1 MDLTAQ
7 QLQSEPQAIGGGSLW
22 VDPEEASQQRA
33 QRTQL
38 WGVMVLVPNEDLEE
52 SQENRTAMKT
62 KPFPDRTLRDR
73 NSFSIPTMP
82 ALHSNPVGPG
92 QK

>member
-7 QLQSEPQAIGGGSLW
+7 QLQSEAQALGGGSLW
-22 VDPEEASQQRA
+22 VNPEEASQQRA

-52 SQENRTAMKT
+52 SQEK
-62 KPFPDRTLRDR
+62 R
-73 NSFSIPTMP
+73 N
-82 ALHSNPVGPG
+82 VC
-92 QK
+92 

>member
-52 SQENRTAMKT
+52 SQEK
-62 KPFPDRTLRDR
+62 R
-73 NSFSIPTMP
+73 N
-82 ALHSNPVGPG
+82 VC
-92 QK
+92 